1 MKIEWVYDVYLALSL
16 INVSFISWV
25 HIFFFH
31 GHELYFLRMT
41 LISWERLLQCIFVAT
56 SFVSSPRSKKYISGH
71 MSYSSHCK
79 KYWVAINIV
88 KLVRSTLDS
97 LDSVAYINDVTY
109 C

>member
-1 MKIEWVYDVYLALSL
+1 MKIEWVYDAYLTLSL

-25 HIFFFH
+25 HIFFSWTRIVFS
-31 GHELYFLRMT
+31 ENDSYFVGT
-41 LISWERLLQCIFVAT
+41 PFQCIFVAT

-97 LDSVAYINDVTY
+97 LDIVAYINDVTY